1 MGNKE
6 GFPTPQLRLTVPTS
20 SLLPECSAPSAYM
33 KGINAT
39 HSSTRT
45 CILLYLHS
53 QAPAEVKVKVRLR
66 ASLCPASHLSK
77 NGVRTSTDPYGKD
90 SHLGFFVNV
99 QVGPQTAPA
108 IPHGLPTSLSSL
120 HHTHLLFSTVCA
132 ITHST
137 QTALR
142 PRHPYHRRVL
152 HHHHHHHH
160 HPRDRVRLDYRPGQ
174 RRAGRRAN
182 AAQSSRSA
190 RKIRHPKSSTAPPC
204 ATLYLYHRPVRPAF
218 TNKELR
224 ELTSLDDASMHL
236 LAPELLPRLPDMK
249 LTRQQSLFI
258 RLLRLQRGTSN
269 LRMKS

>member
-39 HSSTRT
+39 HSSTRDMHST
-45 CILLYLHS
+45 VSAFASSSGSIL
-53 QAPAEVKVKVRLR
+53 RLR
-66 ASLCPASHLSK
+66 LRYVFEPLHCMPFIASFK

-142 PRHPYHRRVL
+142 PRHPCHRRVL
-152 HHHHHHHH
+152 HHHLHH
-160 HPRDRVRLDYRPGQ
+160 HPRDRARLDYRPGQ
-174 RRAGRRAN
+174 RECCSVFTQRSKNTTSQVLRSSAVRHALSLSSAG
-182 AAQSSRSA
+182 
-190 RKIRHPKSSTAPPC
+190 
-204 ATLYLYHRPVRPAF
+204 PA
-218 TNKELR
+218 
-224 ELTSLDDASMHL
+224 SLH
-236 LAPELLPRLPDMK
+236 
-249 LTRQQSLFI
+249 
-258 RLLRLQRGTSN
+258 
-269 LRMKS
+269 